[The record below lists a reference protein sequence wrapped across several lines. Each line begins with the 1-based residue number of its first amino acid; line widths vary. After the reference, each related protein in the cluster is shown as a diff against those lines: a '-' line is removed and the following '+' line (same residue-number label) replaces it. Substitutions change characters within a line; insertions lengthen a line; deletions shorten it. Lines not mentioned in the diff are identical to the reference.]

1 MKTWIIDDIILV
13 GPILISQSRIGM
25 DEITL
30 TPQEI
35 TLWESG
41 EHLRPPQARSALG
54 QQPKS
59 RSGAFAGTS
68 DIAVGW

>member
-1 MKTWIIDDIILV
+1 MKAQAANAVVLAGTV
-13 GPILISQSRIGM
+13 LITRSKIGL

-41 EHLRPPQARSALG
+41 KRLRPPQARSPLG
-54 QQPKS
+54 QQPKG
-59 RSGAFAGTS
+59 RSGASAGTS
-68 DIAVGW
+68 DIADGW